1 LTKLFST
8 CFVTAGLLAVA
19 SCGSPT
25 APSAAV
31 LTVTV
36 SPNPIVATAVPGS
49 SQLLAVF
56 SLTIKESAGLGANVD
71 FVTATLTDP
80 SNGAQLNTINFG
92 ASNILV
98 RAGTNRV
105 AGKGTLSI
113 DNIGAT
119 YTPGPVG
126 RQATM
131 TITVQMEDQ
140 AGHTSAQALTVPV
153 V

>member
-1 LTKLFST
+1 M
-8 CFVTAGLLAVA
+8 TAGLLAVA

-25 APSAAV
+25 APSAAA

-49 SQLLAVF
+49 AQLLAAF

-71 FVTATLTDP
+71 FVNVTLADP
-80 SNGAQLNTINFG
+80 SNGAQLNAVNLG
-92 ASNILV
+92 ASNIIARV
-98 RAGTNRV
+98 GTNRV
-105 AGKGTLSI
+105 AGKGTLNI
-113 DNIGAT
+113 ENIGAA
-119 YTPGPVG
+119 YTPSPGA

-131 TITVQMEDQ
+131 TITVQTQDD
-140 AGHTSAQALTVPV
+140 AGHTSTQSLTVPV